1 MEINKTPMVME
12 KNRIEFQGNFLY
24 FDQKNLN
31 GVTYT
36 KKVAE
41 KIIEQFK
48 EQRGEDGVFF
58 GELGQD
64 RDDAGI
70 NISNVSHDVIELKI
84 NENNK
89 TLEGTILLLETSA
102 GKKALEMLKDPNN
115 YSISCRPRGIGK
127 VNDRGEIEEYQ
138 IISFDLIPTS
148 LDSFGQRD
156 QLK

>member
-1 MEINKTPMVME
+1 METFKTPMVME
-12 KNRIEFQGNFLY
+12 ENKIEFNGNFLY

-31 GVTYT
+31 GVIYT
-36 KKVAE
+36 QEVAK

-48 EQRGEDGVFF
+48 QQRGEDGVFF

-64 RDDAGI
+64 RDDTGV

-84 NENNK
+84 NEVNK
-89 TLEGTILLLETSA
+89 TLEGTILLLETPA
-102 GKKALEMLKDPNN
+102 GKKALEMLKDPSNF
-115 YSISCRPRGIGK
+115 SISCRPRGIGK
-127 VNDRGEIEEYQ
+127 VNGKGEIEEYQ

-148 LDSFGQRD
+148 LDSFGKKD

>member
-1 MEINKTPMVME
+1 MAMNK
-12 KNRIEFQGNFLY
+12 KNELKLTGNILF

-31 GVTYT
+31 GRVYT
-36 KKVAE
+36 KEVAE
-41 KIIEQFK
+41 SIIEQFK
-48 EQRGEDGVFF
+48 KIRGEQGVFLGEF
-58 GELGQD
+58 GYPSTPWTN
-64 RDDAGI
+64 GI
-70 NISNVSHDVIELKI
+70 NLGNISHDVVDLRI
-84 NENNK
+84 NEDTK
-89 TLEGTILLLETSA
+89 SLEGDILILETPA

>member
-1 MEINKTPMVME
+1 MEITKTPMVME

-58 GELGQD
+58 GELG
-64 RDDAGI
+64 
-70 NISNVSHDVIELKI
+70 
-84 NENNK
+84 
-89 TLEGTILLLETSA
+89 
-102 GKKALEMLKDPNN
+102 
-115 YSISCRPRGIGK
+115 
-127 VNDRGEIEEYQ
+127 
-138 IISFDLIPTS
+138 
-148 LDSFGQRD
+148 
-156 QLK
+156 